1 MVINMGETDVGWGIS
16 VERMMDEQ
24 WSVGFSLSHLWDE
37 TYLFINFFKWTIS
50 IGKIRKEV

>member
-1 MVINMGETDVGWGIS
+1 MINMGETDVGWGIS